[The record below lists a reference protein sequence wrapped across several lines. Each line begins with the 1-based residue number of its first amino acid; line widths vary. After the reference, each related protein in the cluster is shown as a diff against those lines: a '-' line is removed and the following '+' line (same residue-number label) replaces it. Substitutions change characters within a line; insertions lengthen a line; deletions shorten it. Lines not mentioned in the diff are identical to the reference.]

1 MKSIKFLMVLL
12 FTSVMF
18 VSCGGGVDAD
28 VERYC
33 ELTCSAGDLDPASE
47 EGKAAQ
53 KEWEEIAAKYAE
65 DNKDAS
71 DDDKKAFADATGKEG
86 DKCEC
91 GKKDEEK

>member
-53 KEWEEIAAKYAE
+53 KEWEEIAAKYE
-65 DNKDAS
+65 GDDSEAS
-71 DDDKKAFADATGKEG
+71 EEDKKAWKDKKACDCEKKE
-86 DKCEC
+86 DN
-91 GKKDEEK
+91 

>member
-33 ELTCSAGDLDPASE
+33 ELTCSAADLDKESE
-47 EGKAAQ
+47 EGKAAL
-53 KEWEEIAAKYAE
+53 KEWEEIAAKYAD

-71 DDDKKAFADATGKEG
+71 DEDKKAFAEATGKDG

-91 GKKDEEK
+91 DKKDEE